1 MCSIKRCVIFS
12 PDMRRWFEGIADP
25 RHPAFIVYP
34 LSHVLWVGIL
44 TFLLKLGARRQIK
57 YLLHTSAVQ
66 SHLNVLA
73 KADNDTVCHG
83 DTLEK
88 LLRRIPSAWLS
99 EVRTAMV
106 LRLIRMKALVNS
118 RLLDRYY
125 LIAVDATGVV
135 TFSRRHCPHC
145 LTMTSKKT
153 GKTTYYHPVLE
164 AKIITAHGMAFS
176 IETEFIENP
185 QMERI
190 EDGRLRLKQDCELK
204 AFARLTEKLKKWFPQ
219 LNICLTLDGLYAAG
233 SVFKRCE
240 EYGWKC
246 IVVFKRGSMS
256 ATYGEFEA
264 LKKLQAHHRTSCHSN
279 GVSQRFSWANTIP
292 YQGMTLHGIE
302 CQEQYPLGTNK
313 TFVWI
318 TNIEPNARTV
328 IPTANYG
335 GRSRWTIENQGFNT
349 QKNGGYNLEHAYS
362 KNPNASKNYYLL
374 LQIAHTLNQLIEKG
388 NLITASIYGSIKNLT
403 FHLRESLRTMPITP
417 ADYEQ
422 LFAAPFQIR
431 LNSS

>member
-1 MCSIKRCVIFS
+1 
-12 PDMRRWFEGIADP
+12 MRQWLEQIPDP
-25 RHPAFIVYP
+25 RHPVFIVYP
-34 LSHVLWVGIL
+34 LSHLLWVGIL

-57 YLLHTSAVQ
+57 YLLHTPSVQ

-73 KADNDTVCHG
+73 KAENDTVCHG

-88 LLRRIPSAWLS
+88 LLRRIPHAWLS
-99 EVRTAMV
+99 QLRTAMI

-118 RLLDRYY
+118 RLLDCYY

-164 AKIITAHGMAFS
+164 AKIITSHGMAFS

-185 QMERI
+185 AMEHA

-204 AFARLTEKLKKWFPQ
+204 AFARLAEKLKRSFPQ

-233 SVFKRCE
+233 PVFKRCE
-240 EYGWKC
+240 EYGWKF
-246 IVVFKRGSMS
+246 IVVFKHGSMP
-256 ATYGEFEA
+256 ATFDEFEA
-264 LKKLQAHHRTSCHSN
+264 LKKLQPQNRTSWNCNKHMQYFAWVKN
-279 GVSQRFSWANTIP
+279 IP
-292 YQGMTLHGIE
+292 YQGMTLHAIE
-302 CQEQYPLGTNK
+302 CREQKSLADTK
-313 TFVWI
+313 RFVWI
-318 TNIEPNARTV
+318 TNIAVTSHTV

-335 GRSRWTIENQGFNT
+335 GRSRWKIENQGFNM

-388 NLITASIYGSIKNLT
+388 NLITAVIYGSIKNIT
-403 FHLRESLRTMPITP
+403 FLLRESLRTTAIT
-417 ADYEQ
+417 AAYYDL

>member
-1 MCSIKRCVIFS
+1 
-12 PDMRRWFEGIADP
+12 MRQWLEQIPDP
-25 RHPAFIVYP
+25 RHPVFIVYP
-34 LSHVLWVGIL
+34 LSHLLWVGIL

-57 YLLHTSAVQ
+57 YLLHTPAVQ

-73 KADNDTVCHG
+73 KAENETVCHG

-88 LLRRIPSAWLS
+88 LLRRIPHAWLS
-99 EVRTAMV
+99 QLRTAMI

-164 AKIITAHGMAFS
+164 AKIITSHGMAFS

-185 QMERI
+185 AMEHA

-204 AFARLTEKLKKWFPQ
+204 AFARLAEKLKKSFPQ

-233 SVFKRCE
+233 PVFKRCE
-240 EYGWKC
+240 EYGWKFM
-246 IVVFKRGSMS
+246 VVFKRGSMS
-256 ATYGEFEA
+256 ATFDEFEA
-264 LKKLQAHHRTSCHSN
+264 LKTLQPNNRTTYRCNS
-279 GVSQRFSWANTIP
+279 VSQHFAWVNNIP
-292 YQGMTLHGIE
+292 YQGLTLRGIE
-302 CQEQYPLGTNK
+302 CLEQYPLAVCK
-313 TFVWI
+313 KFVWI
-318 TNIEPNARTV
+318 TNIEINARTASA
-328 IPTANYG
+328 IANYG
-335 GRSRWTIENQGFNT
+335 GRSRWKIENQGFNM

-362 KNPNASKNYYLL
+362 KNPNAAKNYYLL

-388 NLITASIYGSIKNLT
+388 NLITAAIYGSIKNLT
-403 FHLRESLRTMPITP
+403 FHLRESLRTNTIT
-417 ADYEQ
+417 ADDYER
-422 LFAAPFQIR
+422 LFAVPFQIR